1 MVGKLIKHEL
11 FSTIRIAAIPA
22 VVMLLLAIL
31 TRITV
36 ETSNVSLAI
45 TSVSFYMFSVAAT
58 LFIGYFFGIH
68 SFYQSLFTSNGY
80 LTLSLPVTPDQLIW
94 SKLIAA
100 ITVMFASIIICILS
114 ACIFFIGLPEE
125 VIQQITDAFA
135 QMGDSINRFI
145 NAEPMVF
152 VELILFAIVYVPMM
166 FLVFYTVMCIG
177 QLFTVKNRK
186 AIAILIYV
194 GIVFVWSVF
203 NQAIFT
209 HINSSMAEVSIHLAM
224 WVNIVFYAAVSVGC
238 YFFVRYVIKNKVNLL
253 A

>member
-1 MVGKLIKHEL
+1 
-11 FSTIRIAAIPA
+11 
-22 VVMLLLAIL
+22 
-31 TRITV
+31 
-36 ETSNVSLAI
+36 
-45 TSVSFYMFSVAAT
+45 
-58 LFIGYFFGIH
+58 
-68 SFYQSLFTSNGY
+68 
-80 LTLSLPVTPDQLIW
+80 
-94 SKLIAA
+94 
-100 ITVMFASIIICILS
+100 
-114 ACIFFIGLPEE
+114 
-125 VIQQITDAFA
+125 
-135 QMGDSINRFI
+135 
-145 NAEPMVF
+145 MVF